1 MKMTSVIAF
10 ALVAILP
17 FPSGAQTQRDINAWI
32 PEFSKRTE
40 DLDAIQENLRN
51 MSASPGILRD
61 EYQELNLSEKYVWYY
76 SAIAS
81 RLLQVS
87 YIYSAMKD
95 ARDTEYVKNHF
106 LSACQALVDH
116 GKNTTQSLNKILPM
130 TTNSAI
136 REEISKARDAV
147 SAISLMLPF
156 NRN

>member
-1 MKMTSVIAF
+1 MKTTSVLA
-10 ALVAILP
+10 AVLVTILP
-17 FPSGAQTQRDINAWI
+17 LASGAQTQQDINAWI

-40 DLDAIQENLRN
+40 DLDTIQENLRN
-51 MSASPGILRD
+51 MSASPGIPRD
-61 EYQELNLSEKYVWYY
+61 EYQELNLSEKYVRYY

-87 YIYSAMKD
+87 YIYSSMKD
-95 ARDTEYVKNHF
+95 ARDTEYVKNHL
-106 LSACQALVDH
+106 LSACQAAGDH

-136 REEISKARDAV
+136 RAEISKARDTV
-147 SAISLMLPF
+147 SAISLTLPC